1 MKIFTLFITL
11 LISWIGFSQEHF
23 LRVNPK
29 GHQGMI
35 RDLVI
40 TKDGEHV
47 LTGSF
52 DKSVKKWN
60 LKTGVL
66 ETEFRSYIGVGSEG
80 MIYHIALSP
89 DNKYLATTG
98 WFGADDESE
107 IVGDIR
113 VFNFETGKMAFVLR
127 GLNNTSTGLAFSAD
141 SKYLVA
147 GDTESKVLKWE
158 LATQKIVGD
167 FSYHSTEYGKEL
179 HRIACNGKMLVTAG
193 WDGKLCLF
201 DLEKPGNPI
210 KEDKKFFQESLL
222 DNIGALAISKDGS
235 EIAVA
240 LNHFIIIYDGKLKP
254 YFVIENKE
262 KPGFL
267 KFSEDGTRL
276 LTGSIKSGKGNTCYV
291 FEKNGKDWVEF
302 AKLKGH
308 DNSIIAGDF
317 INHNEMVTA
326 GGEENEI
333 CYWKLN
339 GMGNEAT
346 IERKIVGVGQ
356 EFFASAL
363 DEESLALA
371 SKWTA
376 NFGMSILN
384 QKFDLFEKTKEN
396 LSNDE
401 IFPKPIQNNGTYE
414 AETYNEGGYSIVN
427 PKLIL
432 KKNGTPIDTIIREY
446 WNGSRHNA
454 YTFAPN
460 GMIISGGSQ
469 GIMAAYDMNGFERN
483 YFVGHEGDIWS
494 TTISKNGERL
504 VTCGSDQTIRIWSLD
519 KLGKDNPDPDMKSVW
534 DYLEFVEVS
543 DVYHPI
549 LKSLK
554 LEESAKIKSYEAWQ
568 KVIDGLRE
576 KDYPADFL
584 ETKLYF
590 YKSQIIYPI
599 ASIFIANNGEWII
612 WNEDGYFSASKKGA
626 QLVGYHMNQKKDQE
640 AKFYPFGQFDLKYNR
655 PDIILRDLAV
665 ANENMIDFYYQAYI
679 KRLKKFG
686 MTEEQLSG
694 DIHLPDLEVVSYE
707 QVDKKLKL
715 EIQAEDSKYKL
726 DRFNIYI
733 NDVPIFGAK
742 GKKLGDIANYK
753 ESLEIDLPEGNSF
766 VEVSVINNK
775 GAESLRENLSI
786 HVSKSH
792 KPNLYLVCIGASDY
806 QNDAFDLKYASKDA
820 KDLKESFLNS
830 TNYEKI
836 NYKLLVDEEVTKENI
851 AEIKSFVA
859 QAGIDDVVILFIAGH
874 GVLDENLDYYYAT
887 HDMDFNNPEDRGVS
901 YAQIETLLDGLKA
914 IKKVLFMDT
923 CHSGEVDKEDVEIVA
938 ETNFLDEDITFRN
951 AGANVR
957 KKDAVGLK
965 VSQEMVKE
973 LFADVRRGTGATVIS
988 SAGGAEYAMESE
1000 SWKNGLF
1007 TFCLLDALKNGSGDL
1022 NKDQKLMLSEVQNY
1036 LQRRVEKLSK
1046 GRQVPTSRIE
1056 NISLDFQL
1064 K

>member
-1 MKIFTLFITL
+1 MKRYTLFFL
-11 LISWIGFSQEHF
+11 LILVYHGFSQEHF

-29 GHQGMI
+29 GHQAMI
-35 RDLVI
+35 RDLVVS
-40 TKDGEHV
+40 KDGEHV

-52 DKSVKKWN
+52 DKCVKKWN
-60 LKTGVL
+60 LKSGVL
-66 ETEFRSYIGVGSEG
+66 ETEFRSWIGVGSEG
-80 MIYHIALSP
+80 MIYYIALSP
-89 DNKYLATTG
+89 DNKFLATTG

-107 IVGDIR
+107 AVGDIR
-113 VFNFETGKMAFVLR
+113 VFNYETGKMAFILK
-127 GLNNTSTGLAFSAD
+127 GLNNTSAGLAFSSD

-147 GDTESKVLKWE
+147 GDTESKVLKWD
-158 LATQKIVGD
+158 LSNQQIVGE

-179 HRIACNGKMLVTAG
+179 HRIASNGKMLVTAG

-201 DLEKPGNPI
+201 DLEKPGNPV

-240 LNHFIIIYDGKLKP
+240 LNHFILIYDGKLKP
-254 YFVIENKE
+254 YYVIENKE

-276 LTGSIKSGKGNTCYV
+276 LTGSIKSGKGNTCFV
-291 FEKNGKDWVEF
+291 FEKNGKDWLEF
-302 AKLKGH
+302 AQLKGH
-308 DNSIIAGDF
+308 NNTVIAGDF
-317 INHNEMVTA
+317 INHNEVVTA

-333 CYWKLN
+333 CHWKLN
-339 GMGNEAT
+339 GLGNPPEVL
-346 IERKIVGVGQ
+346 RKIVGVGQ

-363 DEESLALA
+363 INETLGYTGD
-371 SKWTA
+371 WTE
-376 NFGMSILN
+376 NFGNSTLTE
-384 QKFDLFEKTKEN
+384 KFDLFEKTKEKII
-396 LSNDE
+396 DE
-401 IFPKPIQNNGTYE
+401 TEFPKPIINNGTYE
-414 AETYNEGGYSIVN
+414 AGTYNEGGYSIVN

-432 KKNGTPIDTIIREY
+432 KKNGLPSDTIIRDF

-454 YTFAPN
+454 FTFTPN
-460 GMIISGGSQ
+460 GLIISGGSQ
-469 GIMAAYDMNGFERN
+469 GIMSAYDMNGFERN
-483 YFVGHEGDIWS
+483 LFVGHEGDIWS
-494 TTISKNGERL
+494 TTISKDGERL
-504 VTCGSDQTIRIWSLD
+504 VTCGSDQTIRIWSLE
-519 KLGKDNPDPDMKSVW
+519 KLGKDHPNPNMISVW
-534 DYLEFVEVS
+534 EYMEYVEVD

-549 LKSLK
+549 LRNLG
-554 LEESAKIKSYEAWQ
+554 LEEKAKIDDYQAWQ
-568 KVIDGLRE
+568 FVIDGLRE

-584 ETKLYF
+584 ETKLYA
-590 YKSQIIYPI
+590 YKSQVIYPI
-599 ASIFIANNGEWII
+599 VSIFIANNGEWII
-612 WNEDGYFSASKKGA
+612 WNEEGYFSASKKGA
-626 QLVGYHMNQKKDQE
+626 QLVGYHLNQEKNKE

-665 ANENMIDFYYQAYI
+665 ADENMIDFYYQAYL

-686 MTEEQLSG
+686 MTEDQLSG
-694 DIHLPDLEVVSYE
+694 DIHLPELEILSYQQE
-707 QVDKKLKL
+707 DKKLKL
-715 EIQAEDSKYKL
+715 DLYAKDSKYKL

-733 NDVPIFGAK
+733 NDVPIYGAK
-742 GKKLGDIANYK
+742 GKKLGDSENYK

-786 HVSKSH
+786 HVSKSRQ
-792 KPNLYLVCIGASDY
+792 PNLYLVCIGASDY
-806 QNDAFDLKYASKDA
+806 KNDKFDLKYASKDA
-820 KDLKESFLNS
+820 QDLKESFLKS
-830 TNYEKI
+830 KNYEKI
-836 NYKLLVDEEVTKENI
+836 FYKLLVDEEVTKENI
-851 AEIKSFVA
+851 VEIKDFVS
-859 QAGIDDVVILFIAGH
+859 QANIDDVVILFIAGH

-887 HDMDFNNPEDRGVS
+887 HDMDFNDPKDRGVS
-901 YAQIETLLDGLKA
+901 YSEIESLLDGLKA

-923 CHSGEVDKEDVEIVA
+923 CHSGEVDKEDIEFVA
-938 ETNFLDEDITFRN
+938 ETSLTDEDITFRT
-951 AGANVR
+951 AGASIR
-957 KKDAVGLK
+957 KKEAVGLK

-1007 TFCLLDALKNGSGDL
+1007 TFCLLDALENGNGDT
-1022 NKDQKLMLSEVQNY
+1022 NKDQKIMLSEVQKY
-1036 LQRRVEKLSK
+1036 LQKRVEKISK